1 MAQVVVWSKE
11 DRNEIPVKTCR
22 LGTVVYDWFPD
33 GKSFLI
39 TEPNST
45 GRREIWQ
52 LLLLDS
58 TTAKPT
64 VQKLI
69 SDPDRDI
76 YHFSGDGRWI
86 VFEATRSLQRSDS
99 TLYAMPAMGGPWV
112 QITDGNQWDDKP
124 RWSPDGRTIYY
135 LSERK
140 GFFNLWG
147 IRFDPAKGQPQGKPF
162 QVASFDSPSP
172 MIPKFIQAV
181 EFSLTDGRLVLPL
194 EQTSGSI
201 WVLDN
206 VDR

>member
-1 MAQVVVWSKE
+1 
-11 DRNEIPVKTCR
+11 
-22 LGTVVYDWFPD
+22 
-33 GKSFLI
+33 
-39 TEPNST
+39 
-45 GRREIWQ
+45 
-52 LLLLDS
+52 
-58 TTAKPT
+58 
-64 VQKLI
+64 
-69 SDPDRDI
+69 
-76 YHFSGDGRWI
+76 
-86 VFEATRSLQRSDS
+86 
-99 TLYAMPAMGGPWV
+99 MPAMGGPWV